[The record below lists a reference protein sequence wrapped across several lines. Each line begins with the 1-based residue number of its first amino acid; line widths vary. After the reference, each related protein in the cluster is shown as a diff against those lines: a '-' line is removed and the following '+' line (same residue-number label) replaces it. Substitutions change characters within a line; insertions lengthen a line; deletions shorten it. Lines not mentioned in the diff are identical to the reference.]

1 MGRGNKLIT
10 AVLLIALLFATGG
23 FVGDKAAAPETRSEK
38 TLTSGEVQLIF
49 SLMDTN
55 KDGKIS
61 KQEWTNFMGSCST
74 GWTPGRPESLALGNC
89 HN

>member
-10 AVLLIALLFATGG
+10 ALLLIALLFATGG

-55 KDGKIS
+55 KDGKYPS
-61 KQEWTNFMGSCST
+61 KSGRILWGRCST
-74 GWTPGRPESLALGNC
+74 GWTQGRPERLPLRNC